1 MDDLDFIDL
10 ISVAE
15 YSEEWKKKKK
25 PIQKKIRRYYL
36 LHEVG
41 VKGLFLSAAG
51 AVLLLQYTPYS
62 YLLTFPQWLARF
74 ITSMLLPALGL

>member
-10 ISVAE
+10 ISTVE
-15 YSEEWKKKKK
+15 YDEEWDKVKK
-25 PIQKKIRRYYL
+25 PIHRKVKRYYL
-36 LHEVG
+36 IHEMG
-41 VKGLFLSAAG
+41 LKGLFLSAAG

-74 ITSMLLPALGL
+74 VTSMLLPALGL

>member
-1 MDDLDFIDL
+1 MG
-10 ISVAE
+10 
-15 YSEEWKKKKK
+15 EEKK

-41 VKGLFLSAAG
+41 MKGLFLSAAG